1 MSAQVGTTS
10 GTGCR
15 YRLTGLVNGDSNLE
29 LHYHGIR
36 KEELFIARGRG
47 HLYNP
52 RHPDESKQGHFPL
65 LLLADGNPI
74 GTVRLDHLPSPV
86 IATAAIRLVA
96 ITRKEQ
102 GKGHG
107 RVLNKRIERL
117 ARTHGISLLV
127 VNAIHTAVGFYSK
140 LGYIPCAWKD
150 PSQGLGDDTVQMVKI
165 IDQAD

>member
-1 MSAQVGTTS
+1 MSAQVENS
-10 GTGCR
+10 SRTGYQ
-15 YRLTGLVNGDSNLE
+15 YRLTLLTDNSDMW

-47 HLYNP
+47 QLYNP

-65 LLLADGNPI
+65 LLLADGNPV
-74 GTVRLDHLPSPV
+74 GTVRLDHLPSPT

-107 RVLNKRIERL
+107 RVLNERVEML
-117 ARTHGISLLV
+117 ARNQGVSLLV
-127 VNAIHTAVGFYSK
+127 VNAIHTAVGFYK
-140 LGYIPCAWKD
+140 KVGYVPCAWKD
-150 PSQGLGDDTVQMVKI
+150 TGQGLDDNITQMVKI